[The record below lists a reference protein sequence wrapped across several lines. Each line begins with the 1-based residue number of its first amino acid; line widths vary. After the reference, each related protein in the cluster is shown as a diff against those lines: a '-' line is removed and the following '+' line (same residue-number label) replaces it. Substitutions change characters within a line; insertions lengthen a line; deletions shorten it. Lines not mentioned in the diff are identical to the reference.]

1 MCCNL
6 VGSDKTCRDTP
17 FSIKINKIPKLT
29 SNISKMDYNSLL
41 QQARKLVNDTQF
53 NDDLPP
59 MERTL
64 PQVLQETQE
73 LHARVTQTGALDT
86 QA

>member
-1 MCCNL
+1 
-6 VGSDKTCRDTP
+6 
-17 FSIKINKIPKLT
+17 
-29 SNISKMDYNSLL
+29 MDYNSLL
-41 QQARKLVNDTQF
+41 QQARKLVSDTQF